1 MARAERDHH
10 RKVEEKEQPVECC
23 DNKNASALNQ
33 DRTQQVDPEKYC
45 KPSGE
50 DPSSKF
56 LTAIVIAF
64 VQFEVSHLK

>member
-1 MARAERDHH
+1 VTITEKWSKRATCR
-10 RKVEEKEQPVECC
+10 V

-64 VQFEVSHLK
+64 VQFEVSDMQ